1 MNSASFKLIPYKTG
15 LQGKAGISSLH
26 GQLRVIENTLQITY
40 QLEGDLSQLRI
51 PNRSAQVLRQDL
63 LWQATCL
70 ELFLA
75 AAGQS
80 DYWEFNLS
88 PAGHW
93 NVYHLESYRQGLVAE
108 PAYKQLPFSVKC
120 DDQHQQ
126 LNLSLTC
133 ALPPPLATPRAAA
146 GLELG
151 VSAVLQSSCGEL
163 TYWALA
169 HPGSEPDFHHRGG
182 FCLKLA

>member
-1 MNSASFKLIPYKTG
+1 MNSASFKLIPYKIG
-15 LQGKAGISSLH
+15 LQAGAAIRSLH
-26 GQLRVIENTLQITY
+26 GQLSVVENTLQITY
-40 QLEGDLSQLRI
+40 QLEGELSQLRI
-51 PNRSAQVLRQDL
+51 PNCSGQALRQDL

-70 ELFLA
+70 EFFLA
-75 AAGQS
+75 AADQS
-80 DYWEFNLS
+80 DYWEYNLS
-88 PAGHW
+88 PSGHW
-93 NVYHLESYRQGLVAE
+93 NVYHLDSYRQGLAAE

-126 LNLSLTC
+126 LSLSLTC
-133 ALPPPLATPRAAA
+133 ALPPAVATPRAAA

-151 VSAVLQSSCGEL
+151 VSAVLQSSSGEL

-182 FCLKLA
+182 FCLRLA